1 MRVGTRIYFP
11 QCVHHSFFAYIIL
24 ALRLIRHN
32 LTIFWNFQKFW
43 KIRVMQIVGSSLKS
57 FFVFV
62 NGPFI
67 LANHKK
73 KYTHTLNIPKI
84 KDYVAFPLLLSD
96 TLSDTVWCYWEQLE
110 KQMRTWETH
119 KEHHW
124 ESLGTWWEHTI
135 NTLGTWWK
143 HQNPKEISK
152 PTLDP
157 PPILAI

>member
-1 MRVGTRIYFP
+1 
-11 QCVHHSFFAYIIL
+11 
-24 ALRLIRHN
+24 
-32 LTIFWNFQKFW
+32 
-43 KIRVMQIVGSSLKS
+43 
-57 FFVFV
+57 
-62 NGPFI
+62 
-67 LANHKK
+67 
-73 KYTHTLNIPKI
+73 
-84 KDYVAFPLLLSD
+84 
-96 TLSDTVWCYWEQLE
+96 
-110 KQMRTWETH
+110 MRTWETH